1 MPLFSD
7 ATALIAL
14 GAAGQIKLLQ
24 FWPSPI
30 VITPEVRREVR
41 TSAVQIDSAIRH
53 GWMHLAQPDAIAV
66 EQLMASGRLDRGEA
80 ETIEVATRLGLDNSS
95 ILIDE
100 ARGFQYVK
108 SRGVVD
114 AVCLA
119 QVLHQLERQGD
130 LESCREVM
138 EFLVASGNYRW
149 AKRARQHY
157 ETWCTREGL
166 EPV

>member
-14 GAAGQIKLLQ
+14 GAAGQIKVLQ

-53 GWMHLAQPDAIAV
+53 GWMHLAQPDAVAV

-80 ETIEVATRLGLDNSS
+80 ETIEVATRLGLDSSS

-100 ARGFQYVK
+100 ARGLKYVQRK
-108 SRGVVD
+108 GVID

-130 LESCREVM
+130 LPSCQDVM
-138 EFLVASGNYRW
+138 ESLVTSGSYRW

-157 ETWCTREGL
+157 EAWCAREGL